1 MTSYDPRRWPER
13 VLMLVTDRK
22 QCGDRSLPE
31 VVAEAIEGGVNVV
44 QLREK
49 DLPAGELVTLA
60 RQLRGV
66 CGHQALLIVNDRV
79 DVALL
84 SGADGV
90 HLPEN
95 GLATSA
101 VRKLLP
107 PSFRVGR
114 SVHTINAARQAEQ
127 DGADYVIVG
136 TIFSSPSHPEGPA
149 AGSALL
155 SGVTRRVQVPVV
167 AIGGVTPENAEEC
180 WNAGANGVAVIS
192 SILRAEDPRAA
203 AERLRPAAPAE
214 APECD

>member
-13 VLMLVTDRK
+13 VLMLVTDRS

-49 DLPAGELVTLA
+49 DLPAGELVALA

-66 CGHQALLIVNDRV
+66 CGHQALLLINDRV
-79 DVALL
+79 DVAML

-95 GLATSA
+95 GLPTAA

-107 PSFRVGR
+107 PSFRIGR

-127 DGADYVIVG
+127 DGADYLLIG
-136 TIFSSPSHPEGPA
+136 TIFASPSHPGQTPGGPE
-149 AGSALL
+149 LVR
-155 SGVTRRVQVPVV
+155 GVVRRVQLPVV
-167 AIGGVTPENAEEC
+167 AIGGVTAENVEQC
-180 WNAGANGVAVIS
+180 WNAGASGVAVIS
-192 SILRAEDPRAA
+192 SILGAEDPRAA
-203 AERLRPAAPAE
+203 AERLRPAVEAE
-214 APECD
+214 VPE